1 MTGIVVAGMHRSGT
15 SLMARTL
22 SAGGWHPGEQLLTGP
37 GEEYF
42 EDESFVALNRRWL
55 AATVP
60 PGEGHLDWGVS
71 SGGVVDLAGLDDRAG
86 KDQLAAAAAFARRR
100 SGEQSRWVAKD
111 PRASLFLPVWA
122 EATEV
127 RFVIVYRNPWDV
139 VDSAVRL
146 GAEVFCRSPGL
157 ARDAWLDHNTRLA
170 TFASAYRDRC
180 VVVAAEVLALDPA
193 RVWRTLDGA
202 VGLGGDVPADLVDP
216 TKFVRRN
223 DAHAIAGLYRTVYPH
238 HVAVLDELDALAD
251 LPRIAA
257 TPTRAASLPAPSLPA
272 AGLPGAGGSLPAG
285 TGVQVVIACRD
296 DGDFVVEAIA
306 SVDQCGHPAVELTL
320 VDDGSTD
327 GETLRVLDALRSSGR
342 HVVTTPGVGLS
353 AARNLGAATSSTCAV
368 LPLDADNRVRAPLL
382 EAVGAIESGGVD
394 IVHGPWRRF
403 GMATG
408 IVTPPDITLGGLV
421 PRNTVDACALIS
433 RDLLE
438 RLGGWDAQL
447 PFWEDWELWIGAAAV
462 GARTLRLDDVTFD
475 YLVRP
480 DSLNT
485 TPLADPAARQST
497 VSLVMAKH
505 AAVFEPMA
513 SRLIESVHHFDSAAS
528 ESDRARRSIA
538 AAHEVLVA
546 QYADLVQRHD
556 QMVEAHGSLEG
567 RAGDLEAAIDQR
579 KGDVVRLAGEV
590 QALRSRRVVRGVDW
604 VASRLRSLSSRRS

>member
-1 MTGIVVAGMHRSGT
+1 MTGVVVAGMHRSGT

-22 SAGGWHPGEQLLTGP
+22 AAGGWHPGEQLLTGP

-42 EDESFVALNRRWL
+42 EDASFVALNRRWL

-71 SGGVVDLAGLDDRAG
+71 SGGVVDLAALDDRVCN
-86 KDQLAAAAAFARRR
+86 DQLAAAAAFARRR

-146 GAEVFCRSPGL
+146 GAEVFCRSPRL
-157 ARDAWLDHNTRLA
+157 ARDAWLDYNARLA

-180 VVVAAEVLALDPA
+180 VVVAAEVLALDPT
-193 RVWRTLDGA
+193 RVWQALDGA
-202 VGLGGDVPADLVDP
+202 VGLGGGVPADLVDP
-216 TKFVRRN
+216 IRFVRRS
-223 DAHAIAGLYRTVYPH
+223 DAHAIAGLYRTVYPD

-251 LPRIAA
+251 LGRIAA
-257 TPTRAASLPAPSLPA
+257 MPPHLRSPAASLP
-272 AGLPGAGGSLPAG
+272 GVGGSLPAG

-306 SVDQCGHPAVELTL
+306 SVDQCEHPAVELTV

-368 LPLDADNRVRAPLL
+368 LPLDADNRVRALL
-382 EAVGAIESGGVD
+382 LDVVGAIETGDVD

-408 IVTPPDITLGGLV
+408 TVTPPDITLDGLI
-421 PRNTVDACALIS
+421 PWNTVDACALIS

-447 PFWEDWELWIGAAAV
+447 PFCEDWDLWIGAAAV
-462 GARTLRLDDVTFD
+462 GARTLRLDEVTFD

-480 DSLNT
+480 DSLST
-485 TPLADPAARQST
+485 LAETDAGARQRM
-497 VSLVMAKH
+497 VKHVVAKH
-505 AAVFEPMA
+505 APCFGPIVGAK
-513 SRLIESVHHFDSAAS
+513 LI
-528 ESDRARRSIA
+528 
-538 AAHEVLVA
+538 
-546 QYADLVQRHD
+546 
-556 QMVEAHGSLEG
+556 
-567 RAGDLEAAIDQR
+567 AG
-579 KGDVVRLAGEV
+579 VVVPSGW
-590 QALRSRRVVRGVDW
+590 RRVVRVG
-604 VASRLRSLSSRRS
+604 AKIAGSLRRGGRPA

>member
-100 SGEQSRWVAKD
+100 SGEQPRWVAKD

-127 RFVIVYRNPWDV
+127 QFVIVYRNPWDV

-223 DAHAIAGLYRTVYPH
+223 DAHAIAGLYRTVYPD

-251 LPRIAA
+251 LPRITAM
-257 TPTRAASLPAPSLPA
+257 PTGA
-272 AGLPGAGGSLPAG
+272 AGLPGASLPGAGGSLPAG

-320 VDDGSTD
+320 IDDGSTD
-327 GETLRVLDALRSSGR
+327 GETLRVLNALRSSGR

-382 EAVGAIESGGVD
+382 DAVGAIESGGVD

-408 IVTPPDITLGGLV
+408 TVTPPDITLGGLV

-438 RLGGWDAQL
+438 RLGGWEAQL
-447 PFWEDWELWIGAAAV
+447 PFWEDWELWIGASAV

-480 DSLNT
+480 DSLST
-485 TPLADPAARQST
+485 LAETDARARER
-497 VSLVMAKH
+497 VVKHVVAKH
-505 AAVFEPMA
+505 ALFLGPTEGAKLIAGVAVP
-513 SRLIESVHHFDSAAS
+513 S
-528 ESDRARRSIA
+528 
-538 AAHEVLVA
+538 
-546 QYADLVQRHD
+546 
-556 QMVEAHGSLEG
+556 GC
-567 RAGDLEAAIDQR
+567 
-579 KGDVVRLAGEV
+579 
-590 QALRSRRVVRGVDW
+590 RRVVRAG
-604 VASRLRSLSSRRS
+604 AKIAAKLRWGGRPA